1 MPSPPEMQ
9 RWDPRGAPTCAHRE
23 IYEDLLTLKDAVIL
37 ELGCGAAEVSR
48 AIAAAV
54 PSADI
59 TALEVDTRQHEA
71 NLAAPQLPN
80 LHFALGGAE
89 KIPADEE
96 TFDVVLMMKSLHHV
110 PGDQLDRALK
120 EVRRV
125 LKTDGLAYI
134 AEPVFSGAFNEIM
147 RVFHNE
153 EEVRKN
159 AFAAIKNATT
169 RGGMSLVTEKFFF
182 VPVKIENFAAFEKRY
197 INVTHS
203 DHRLSRTQMDEVQ
216 KKFAQH
222 MTPQG
227 AVFKTPMRAD
237 VLRKSY

>member
-1 MPSPPEMQ
+1 MATVADMQ
-9 RWDPRGAPTCAHRE
+9 LWDPRGAPTCAHRE
-23 IYEDLLTLKDAVIL
+23 VYESLLPLEDAVIL

-48 AIAAAV
+48 AIASAV

-71 NLAAPQLPN
+71 NLAGPQLAN
-80 LHFALGGAE
+80 LHFSLGGAE
-89 KIPADEE
+89 KIPAADE
-96 TFDVVLMMKSLHHV
+96 TFDIVLMIKSLHHV
-110 PGDQLDRALK
+110 PGELMERALK

-125 LKTDGLAYI
+125 LKPEGLAYF
-134 AEPVFSGAFNEIM
+134 AEPVFSGAFNEIL

-159 AFAAIKNATT
+159 AFAAIKNAAT
-169 RGGMSLVTEKFFF
+169 RGGMALVAEKFFF
-182 VPVKIENFAAFEKRY
+182 VPVKVEDFAAFERRF

-203 DHRLSRTQMDEVQ
+203 DHHLTRAQLDEVQ

-227 AVFKTPMRAD
+227 ATFKTPMRAD
-237 VLRKSY
+237 VLRKTA